1 MSTIQPKSRKNTNKL
16 SGRELKNK
24 IFVLISQKDF
34 KKGLKEICRL
44 PARQAVNPLFSFLF
58 SLDENLK
65 WRSITAFGEVVAP
78 LVKCEL
84 ESARIIMRRL
94 MWNLN
99 DESGGIGWGSPEAMG
114 EIMARSPRLAEE
126 YSTILVSYIRP
137 DENFLGNKVL
147 QRGVL
152 WGLGRL
158 AYARSE
164 RVKQVAAFLPPF
176 LASEDPTVR
185 GLAVW
190 AAGALS
196 VEKNLPFIK
205 RLAEDRTRIKLFVDG
220 EMIEKSIHKLVA
232 EVLSKI
238 DFR

>member
-1 MSTIQPKSRKNTNKL
+1 MNTDKL
-16 SGRELKNK
+16 SSRELKNK
-24 IFVLISQKDF
+24 IFDLLSQKDF
-34 KKGLKEICRL
+34 KKGLKEICQL

-65 WRSITAFGEVVAP
+65 WRSITAFGEAVAR
-78 LVKCEL
+78 LAKCDL

-137 DENFLGNKVL
+137 DGNFLEHEIL

-158 AYARSE
+158 AYTRSE
-164 RVKQVAAFLPPF
+164 CILYAAAFLPPF
-176 LASEDPTVR
+176 LASEDSTLR

-190 AAGALS
+190 TAGALS

-205 RLAEDRTRIKLFVDG
+205 RLAEDSARFKLFVDG

-238 DFR
+238 DS

>member
-1 MSTIQPKSRKNTNKL
+1 MNTDKL

-24 IFVLISQKDF
+24 IFDLLSQKDF
-34 KKGLKEICRL
+34 KKGLEEICRL

-65 WRSITAFGEVVAP
+65 WRSITAFGEVVAR
-78 LVKCEL
+78 LAKCDL

-114 EIMARSPRLAEE
+114 EIMARSPKLAEE

-137 DENFLGNKVL
+137 DGNFLEHEVL
-147 QRGVL
+147 LRGVL

-164 RVKQVAAFLPPF
+164 LVSYAAAFLPPF
-176 LASEDPTVR
+176 LDSEDSTVR
-185 GLAVW
+185 GLALW
-190 AAGALS
+190 AAGALP

-205 RLAEDRTRIKLFVDG
+205 PLAEDSARFKLFVDG
-220 EMIEKSIHKLVA
+220 EIIEMSIGKLVA
-232 EVLSKI
+232 EVLSRT
-238 DFR
+238 DS

>member
-1 MSTIQPKSRKNTNKL
+1 MNKEKL
-16 SGRELKNK
+16 SGRELRNK
-24 IFVLISQKDF
+24 IFDLLSQRDL
-34 KKGLKEICRL
+34 KKGLKEICQL
-44 PARQAVNPLFSFLF
+44 PARLAVNPLFSFLF

-65 WRSITAFGEVVAP
+65 WRTITAFGEVVAR
-78 LVKCEL
+78 LAKSDL

-114 EIMARSPRLAEE
+114 EIMARSQGLAEE

-137 DENFLGNKVL
+137 DGNFLEHEVL

-164 RVKQVAAFLPPF
+164 LVSYAAAFLPPF
-176 LASEDPTVR
+176 LDSQDPTLR

-190 AAGALS
+190 AAGALP

-205 RLAEDRTRIKLFVDG
+205 HLAEDSTSFKLFVDG
-220 EMIEKSIHKLVA
+220 EMIEKSICKLVA
-232 EVLSKI
+232 EVLNKTDS
-238 DFR
+238 

>member
-1 MSTIQPKSRKNTNKL
+1 MNKEKL

-24 IFVLISQKDF
+24 IFDLLSHKDF

-44 PARQAVNPLFSFLF
+44 PARQVVNPLFSFLF

-65 WRSITAFGEVVAP
+65 WRSITAFGEVVAR
-78 LVKCEL
+78 LAKCDL
-84 ESARIIMRRL
+84 ESARVIMRRL

-114 EIMARSPRLAEE
+114 EIMACSPRLAEE
-126 YSTILVSYIRP
+126 YSNILVSYIRP
-137 DENFLGNKVL
+137 DGNFLEHKVL

-164 RVKQVAAFLPPF
+164 LISYAAAFLSPF
-176 LASEDPTVR
+176 LDSQDPTLR

-190 AAGALS
+190 AAGALP
-196 VEKNLPFIK
+196 VEKNLPLIK
-205 RLAEDRTRIKLFVDG
+205 PLAEDGARFKLFVNG
-220 EMIEKSIHKLVA
+220 KIIEMSIGKLVT

-238 DFR
+238 DA